1 MCSNVRPR
9 RGQTT
14 TALRRW
20 LAYACAFVAL
30 SVATTANAT
39 VVTKCSSEDTQEKF
53 QSQAKALLTDFAVGG
68 FVHLQ
73 SQDSVVS
80 LELDSRFHKFATFEF
95 PGVGEFNLALES
107 VALPKGGQGELVSVQ
122 TSSRREILLAMVHPA
137 RDFQLPSCDLSALVE
152 HIGVRQNI
160 AAWTES
166 LSWGWPDGGP
176 AYWNTHYW
184 NKGTPINLNET
195 SQSLRDAFQNPQAY
209 ALGCYTAA
217 KMVYA
222 QAVLDFYER
231 VLQDQEKTQLVLNR
245 LLRDA
250 DPLVHIEPPK
260 MWEFYPEYDAKE
272 EGISGKLLR
281 IEYGVA
287 SQSIVPGDWLYAVN
301 DDPKSAQKTGYEG
314 SNAIYV
320 GMDRFASYYEPEG
333 PRYTTLEKINDVYQ
347 WRHGVFNRPADAYKE
362 EAVSSEFLAEL
373 MNPPSEGGLLVP
385 IRVVPYFFGFEPL
398 PE

>member
-1 MCSNVRPR
+1 MSSEFRPC
-9 RGQTT
+9 RGQTAA
-14 TALRRW
+14 ALRRW
-20 LAYACAFVAL
+20 LNHACVLVAL
-30 SVATTANAT
+30 CMASTANAT
-39 VVTKCSSEDTQEKF
+39 IVANCASEDARQTF
-53 QSQAKALLTDFAVGG
+53 YSQAKTLLTEYAVGE
-68 FVHLQ
+68 FVHL
-73 SQDSVVS
+73 SSRNLEVS
-80 LELDSRFHKFATFEF
+80 LKLDPRFHKFATFEF
-95 PGVGEFNLALES
+95 PGLGELNLALES

-122 TSSRREILLAMVHPA
+122 TSSRREILLAMTHPA
-137 RDFQLPSCDLSALVE
+137 RDFELPSCELASLAE

-176 AYWNTHYW
+176 AYWNTQYW
-184 NKGTPINLNET
+184 NKGTPVNLKET
-195 SQSLRDAFQNPQAY
+195 SSALRDAFQNPQRY

-222 QAVLDFYER
+222 QAILDFYER
-231 VLQDQEKTQLVLNR
+231 VIQDNKKTELVLAR
-245 LLRDA
+245 LVRDA

-272 EGISGKLLR
+272 AHISGKLLR
-281 IEYGVA
+281 IEYGVSA
-287 SQSIVPGDWLYAVN
+287 QSIVPGDWLYAVN

-347 WRHGVFNRPADAYKE
+347 WRHGVFNRPTDAHKE
-362 EAVSSEFLAEL
+362 EAVSSEFLTEL